1 MRKTIHYNWCR
12 LLVIFVALFVF
23 LTPSL
28 EAKGIK
34 LTDVIVNNSSNDLL
48 AFFNVRNCF
57 DSDTKKALMNGLTIR
72 LTLNIRLYQVY
83 HLWPDSLLA
92 SLDMEHSIR
101 YDALKEEFFVDLD
114 GKKLRFR
121 EVAKAQQAVSEI
133 TGVPV
138 IALKK
143 LTQNNLYQ
151 LQIKA
156 VLEKEPTSS
165 AFHYIISLF
174 SFWDSETDNY
184 SVEFKY

>member
-1 MRKTIHYNWCR
+1 MRKIVHHNWCR
-12 LLVIFVALFVF
+12 FLVIFVALSVF

-48 AFFNVRNCF
+48 AYFNVRNCF
-57 DSDTKKALMNGLTIR
+57 DSDTSKALMNGLTIR

-83 HLWPDSLLA
+83 RLWPDSLLA

-121 EVAKAQQAVSEI
+121 EAAKAQQAVSEI
-133 TGVPV
+133 TGIPV

-156 VLEKEPTSS
+156 ILEKEPTSS